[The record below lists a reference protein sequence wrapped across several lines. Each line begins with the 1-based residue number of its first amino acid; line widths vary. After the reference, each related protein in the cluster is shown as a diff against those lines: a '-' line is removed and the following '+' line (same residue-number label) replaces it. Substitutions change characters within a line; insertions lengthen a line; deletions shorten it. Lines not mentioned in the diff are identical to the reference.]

1 MIHARRPPHL
11 SGFIFH
17 GSSGSAR
24 YPVWPGRVVCLGHL
38 PALVVHQCHSCATAP
53 LLCELGHEFEHL
65 LRGKDLQEYKSLI
78 RRLSDAWPSWQ
89 HSACSPSAQNKS
101 ARPGCQ
107 AGRQASQNATPTR
120 SSPRH
125 ILSHTSISIS
135 TYILQSV
142 SAYVYIDGKK
152 QIRRKNKRA
161 RDRRADSR
169 SLGYAQTPCLLGE
182 TLLHAYFHTIAL
194 SPEASGRERL

>member
-1 MIHARRPPHL
+1 MEVPAARGTQYGL
-11 SGFIFH
+11 AEW
-17 GSSGSAR
+17 SALDT
-24 YPVWPGRVVCLGHL
+24 CL
-38 PALVVHQCHSCATAP
+38 PWSCTNATAVQRHP
-53 LLCELGHEFEHL
+53 CCANWDMSSNTWCEA
-65 LRGKDLQEYKSLI
+65 RICRSTNSLI

-101 ARPGCQ
+101 ERPGCQ

-125 ILSHTSISIS
+125 ILSHTSICIS

-142 SAYVYIDGKK
+142 SAHVYIDGKK
-152 QIRRKNKRA
+152 QTRRKNKRA

-169 SLGYAQTPCLLGE
+169 SLGYAQTPYLLGK
-182 TLLHAYFHTIAL
+182 TLLHAYFHAIAL
-194 SPEASGRERL
+194 SPEGSGRERL